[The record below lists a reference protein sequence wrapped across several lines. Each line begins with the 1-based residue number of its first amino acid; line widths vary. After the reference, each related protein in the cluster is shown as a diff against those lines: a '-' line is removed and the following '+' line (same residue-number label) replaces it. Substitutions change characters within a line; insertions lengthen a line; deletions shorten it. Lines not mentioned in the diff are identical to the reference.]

1 MKEYKI
7 LRNLQISRWQEYKV
21 LKLESL
27 VEEPLAFLPGLE
39 AYQSWT
45 DEQWKKD
52 LEKSQTQPHKL
63 IFAEV
68 DERII
73 GMAEMYYYPD
83 TALKHNIFLMSL
95 YVQKKWQGRGI
106 GRELTEERIKIAKED
121 PKIKNIICEIFSS
134 QIASLE
140 LHKKMG
146 FEIVGNIK
154 NFVSMDNQDYDKVIL
169 EKSI

>member
-7 LRNLQISRWQEYKV
+7 LRNLDTSRWQKYKD

-27 VEEPLAFLPGLE
+27 VEEPLAFLPSLE

-52 LEKSQTQPHKL
+52 LEKSQTQPYKL

-68 DERII
+68 QEII
-73 GMAEMYYYPD
+73 IAMAEMYYYPD
-83 TALKHNIFLMSL
+83 TSLKHNVFLMSL
-95 YVQKKWQGRGI
+95 YVQKKWRGKGI
-106 GRELTEERIKIAKED
+106 GRELTEERIKIAKEN
-121 PKIKNIICEIFSS
+121 PAIKNVICEIFSS
-134 QIASLE
+134 QTTSLE

-146 FEIVGNIK
+146 FEIVGSIK
-154 NFVSMDNQDYDKVIL
+154 NFISRDGQYYDKVIL
-169 EKSI
+169 EKFI